1 MHGSFDLM
9 HPGWIDRLRI
19 AKEQGDFLY
28 VGVWDDDMI
37 RFYRGSDY
45 PVQTLQERI
54 LEVLACKYVDEVVI
68 GAPYILTLDLI
79 KTLNIHKVI
88 GFVTEEDKPSSEHKQ
103 VD

>member
-1 MHGSFDLM
+1 M
-9 HPGWIDRLRI
+9 
-19 AKEQGDFLY
+19 
-28 VGVWDDDMI
+28 
-37 RFYRGSDY
+37 
-45 PVQTLQERI
+45 
-54 LEVLACKYVDEVVI
+54 LACKYVDEVVI